1 MEFKDI
7 IGLVFTFIFL
17 VAFQF
22 LTRSKKK
29 PVPQEGTRPLPPLPL
44 KKKEKQHFKE
54 HKPALSS
61 KSPPLSASQLKYA
74 KQISNNEAYV
84 IGKKKP
90 ATKTRH
96 FFQDRSSLKK
106 AFIMQEIL
114 KKPYE

>member
-22 LTRSKKK
+22 LGRPKKK
-29 PVPQEGTRPLPPLPL
+29 PASQEGRAPLPPPPQ
-44 KKKEKQHFKE
+44 KKVQRPVHKE
-54 HKPALSS
+54 HKPAPIN
-61 KSPPLSASQLKYA
+61 KAPPLSASQLKYA

-90 ATKTRH
+90 TTHTHRL
-96 FFQDRSSLKK
+96 FQDRASLKK
-106 AFIMQEIL
+106 AFIMQEII